1 MSKKFSIKIKGQ
13 VFESDETGMLD
24 LNNIWRGCNL
34 EENKRPSDWR
44 GKVKQSFISS
54 TNLRIVSPPRA
65 IGESRAKT
73 TTVATEKAAVA
84 YAMWVSIEFYEMVLD
99 AFVAL
104 RNGELAKAYNIAKE
118 TNPLAETAFDKWM
131 SYADTPLRDATAML
145 GVKRVMLFMSEAK
158 KPKQLASFVKRGIL
172 KHRNYGD
179 KGTAVRITSQGKAW
193 LRDNIETVNTKLEE
207 IYNSTSF

>member
-1 MSKKFSIKIKGQ
+1 MSKKFSIKIKEQ
-13 VFESDETGMLD
+13 VFESNEDGF
-24 LNNIWRGCNL
+24 LNLNDIWKGCEL
-34 EENKRPSDWR
+34 PSNKRPSQWR
-44 GKVKQSFISS
+44 GKIREDLEHYA
-54 TNLRIVSPPRA
+54 NLHTARVVTASNEHNA
-65 IGESRAKT
+65 LFGDELASVT
-73 TTVATEKAAVA
+73 
-84 YAMWVSIEFYEMVLD
+84 YAMFVSISFHREVVT

-104 RNGELAKAYNIAKE
+104 RNGELAKAYDIAKE